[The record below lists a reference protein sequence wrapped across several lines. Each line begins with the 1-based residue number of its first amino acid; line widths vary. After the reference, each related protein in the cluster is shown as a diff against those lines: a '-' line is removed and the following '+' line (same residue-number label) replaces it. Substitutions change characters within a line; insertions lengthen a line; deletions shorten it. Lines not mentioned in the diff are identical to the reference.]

1 MDEKI
6 KVIHFLKSEYLKDC
20 IDLGYLGDEN
30 EWNPSREIMLYPYS
44 RWEELKEEGIKF
56 EGVLDTV
63 SEGGYNT
70 FLRSPDRSPDDPP
83 LFIQS
88 NKYVDSVIAT
98 KEGAIIEV
106 LQNLG
111 IHEYYIHTLIKG
123 EVGIGKHKE
132 TKVNADGNAN
142 VKGIEVGSEGNYQGD
157 ENRRTGVNAKY
168 FDASEYIF
176 DNKEY
181 VLNEKSWKKAVKI
194 AKQYGL
200 DKNKKVA
207 NMLTLRKPGT
217 NDELI
222 SSWTRIDFTGDIKAN
237 FDIAKSL
244 RMLAK
249 VPGIASIAGGFSN
262 LFSFEA
268 EAQLQYQT
276 LVIYNFNKERAIDKI
291 KQQIKELGQ
300 EI

>member
-1 MDEKI
+1 MDGKI

-30 EWNPSREIMLYPYS
+30 EWNPSREIMLYPCS
-44 RWEELKEEGIKF
+44 KLEELKEEGIRF
-56 EGVLDTV
+56 EGVPNQDQDT
-63 SEGGYNT
+63 GGEENT
-70 FLRSPDRSPDDPP
+70 FLRSPDDPS

-88 NKYVDSVIAT
+88 NNYADSVIAT
-98 KEGAIIEV
+98 KEGAIMEV

-157 ENRRTGVNAKY
+157 ENRRTGGNAKS
-168 FDASEYIF
+168 FNVSEYIF
-176 DNKEY
+176 NNKEF
-181 VLNEKSWKKAVKI
+181 VLNEKSWKKAMKI

-200 DKNKKVA
+200 DKNEIVA

-217 NDELI
+217 NNELI
-222 SSWTRIDFTGDIKAN
+222 SSSTRIDFTGAIKAN

-262 LFSFEA
+262 IFSFEA
-268 EAQLQYQT
+268 KAQLKYHT
-276 LVIYNFNKERAIDKI
+276 LVIYNFNKEPAIEKI
-291 KQQIKELGQ
+291 KQQLKERGE

>member
-6 KVIHFLKSEYLKDC
+6 KVIHFFKSEYLKDC

-30 EWNPSREIMLYPYS
+30 EWNPSREIMLYPCS
-44 RWEELKEEGIKF
+44 KLEELKEEGIRF
-56 EGVLDTV
+56 EGVPNQDQDT
-63 SEGGYNT
+63 GGEENT
-70 FLRSPDRSPDDPP
+70 FLRSPDDPS

-88 NKYVDSVIAT
+88 NNYVDSVIAT

-142 VKGIEVGSEGNYQGD
+142 VKGIEVGSEGNYQGE
-157 ENRRTGVNAKY
+157 ENRRTGVNAEY
-168 FDASEYIF
+168 FHEKEFEF
-176 DNKEY
+176 DNEKF
-181 VLNEKSWKKAVKI
+181 VLDEKSWKKAVKI

-200 DKNKKVA
+200 DKNKDVA
-207 NMLTLRKPGT
+207 NILTLRKPGT
-217 NDELI
+217 NNELK
-222 SSWTRIDFTGDIKAN
+222 STHTDLNFTGDIKAN

-268 EAQLQYQT
+268 EAKLKYHT
-276 LVIYNFNKERAIDKI
+276 LVIYNFKKEPAVEKI
-291 KQQIKELGQ
+291 KQQLKESGR

>member
-1 MDEKI
+1 MDKKI
-6 KVIHFLKSEYLKDC
+6 KVIHFFKSEYLKDC

-30 EWNPSREIMLYPYS
+30 EWNPSREIMLYPCS
-44 RWEELKEEGIKF
+44 KLEELKEEGIRF
-56 EGVLDTV
+56 EGVPNQDQDT
-63 SEGGYNT
+63 GGEENT
-70 FLRSPDRSPDDPP
+70 FLRSPDDPS

-88 NKYVDSVIAT
+88 NNYADSVIAT
-98 KEGAIIEV
+98 KEGAIMEV

-157 ENRRTGVNAKY
+157 ENRRTGVKAKS
-168 FDASEYIF
+168 FNVSEYIF
-176 DNKEY
+176 NNKEF
-181 VLNEKSWKKAVKI
+181 VLNEKSWKKAMKI

-217 NDELI
+217 NNELI
-222 SSWTRIDFTGDIKAN
+222 SSSTRIDFTGDIKAN

-276 LVIYNFNKERAIDKI
+276 LVIYNFNKEPAIEKI
-291 KQQIKELGQ
+291 KQQIKERGE

>member
-1 MDEKI
+1 MDGKI

-30 EWNPSREIMLYPYS
+30 EWNPYREIMLYPCS
-44 RWEELKEEGIKF
+44 KLEELKEEGIRF
-56 EGVLDTV
+56 EGVPNQDQDT
-63 SEGGYNT
+63 GGEENT
-70 FLRSPDRSPDDPP
+70 FLRSPDDPS

-88 NKYVDSVIAT
+88 NNYADSVIAT
-98 KEGAIIEV
+98 KEGAIMEV

-157 ENRRTGVNAKY
+157 ENRRTGVNAKS
-168 FDASEYIF
+168 FNVSEYIF
-176 DNKEY
+176 NNKEF

-194 AKQYGL
+194 AKKYGL
-200 DKNKKVA
+200 DKNEKVA

-217 NDELI
+217 NNELT
-222 SSWTRIDFTGDIKAN
+222 SSSTLIDFTGAIKAN

-249 VPGIASIAGGFSN
+249 VPGIASIGGGLSK
-262 LFSFEA
+262 LFNFEA
-268 EAQLQYQT
+268 KAQLKYQT
-276 LVIYNFNKERAIDKI
+276 LVIYNFDKEPAIEKI
-291 KQQIKELGQ
+291 KQQLKERGE

>member
-6 KVIHFLKSEYLKDC
+6 KVIHFFKSEYLKDC

-30 EWNPSREIMLYPYS
+30 EWNPSREIMLYPCS
-44 RWEELKEEGIKF
+44 KLEELKEEGIRF
-56 EGVLDTV
+56 EGVPNQDQDT
-63 SEGGYNT
+63 GGEENT
-70 FLRSPDRSPDDPP
+70 FLRSPDDSS

-88 NKYVDSVIAT
+88 NNYADSVIAT

-168 FDASEYIF
+168 FNVSEYIF
-176 DNKEY
+176 NNKEF

-217 NDELI
+217 NNELT
-222 SSWTRIDFTGDIKAN
+222 SSYTRIDFTGDIKAN

-249 VPGIASIAGGFSN
+249 VPGIASIAGGISK

-268 EAQLQYQT
+268 EAQLQYKT
-276 LVIYNFNKERAIDKI
+276 LVIYNFNKEPAIEKI
-291 KQQIKELGQ
+291 KQQIKESGE